1 MALAHCD
8 DLFTGKRNA
17 LQYIFR
23 IGKVHRG
30 NISLKHIVGR
40 HTEDF
45 MGDARTWIESEL
57 LLMLRLL

>member
-45 MGDARTWIESEL
+45 MGDARTWIESE
-57 LLMLRLL
+57 